1 MPKICF
7 ASDFHLGVPNASKS
21 LEREKKIVR
30 WIKEECHDADIV
42 VFLGDVFDFWF
53 EYKHVVP
60 KGYTRL
66 LGAIAGL
73 CDAGKEVYMFKG
85 NHDMWMFGYLRDEL
99 GVKIIDHELI
109 TTWNGKR
116 FFLHHGDG
124 LGPGDRSYKFIKMI
138 FRNRICQWLF
148 AFIHPYWGMSLA
160 QYLSSRSRLA
170 NDRKEQPFDE
180 PNEWILNFCKE
191 KLKTES
197 YDFMIFGHRHL
208 PLDIQ
213 VNNQCRYINL
223 GEWVHHFTYAV
234 YDGIKLELKRF
245 E

>member
-7 ASDFHLGVPNASKS
+7 ASDFHLGVPDGAKS

-30 WIKEECHDADIV
+30 WIKQECADADIV

-66 LGAIAGL
+66 LGAIAEL

-99 GVKIIDHELI
+99 GVKIIDDELV
-109 TTWNGKR
+109 TDWHGKR

-124 LGPGDRSYKFIKMI
+124 LGPGDYSYKLIRKV
-138 FRNRICQWLF
+138 FRNRVCQWLF
-148 AFIHPYWGMSLA
+148 AFIHPFWGISLA
-160 QYLSSRSRLA
+160 HYLSASSRIA
-170 NDRKEQPFDE
+170 NDKKEQPYDE
-180 PNEWILNFCKE
+180 PTEWILNFCKE
-191 KLKTES
+191 KIKTAS
-197 YDFMIFGHRHL
+197 FDYMVFGHRHL
-208 PLDIQ
+208 PIDVP
-213 VNNQCRYINL
+213 VNETTRYINL

-234 YDGIKLELKRF
+234 FDGSNLELKRF